1 MSGSL
6 HIPRSGCTG
15 VVWPALPDDHSARI
29 LALQFQLE
37 QSQWWPAQRMLDLQ
51 MQQFLQVFRYAVATV
66 PYYRQRFA
74 PWSAGISDWA
84 QFRELPL
91 STRREV
97 QQAAAAMH
105 SETPPPAH
113 GPIVTTESSG
123 STGSP
128 LVTRGTAWSQ
138 LIWHAF
144 LLRDHLWH
152 GRDLGGKLAA
162 IRSKTNAVKFPN
174 WGLAT
179 SPYVT
184 GPSVVHGVTGDLDE
198 QLRWLSEEN
207 PEYLLSLATNVL
219 ALARRSLET
228 GLRLPRL
235 KQVRT
240 YAESLRPETRDAVRK
255 AWGVEVVDSYSSEEL
270 GYLAL
275 QCPACESYH
284 VQSEGVILEVL
295 DGGGQPCRPGEVGQV
310 VVSTLH
316 NFAMPLL
323 RYASGDFAEVGEP
336 CRCGR
341 GLPVLKRI
349 VGRQRNM
356 FLRPDGGQYWPS
368 FASSVWRELAPVTQ
382 FQVVQTARDALEFRI
397 AAPRELTPEES
408 QRLIAALHESLGFVY
423 RTTLVRL
430 GEIPHTPG
438 GKYEDFICAT
448 E

>member
-1 MSGSL
+1 M
-6 HIPRSGCTG
+6 
-15 VVWPALPDDHSARI
+15 VWPALCDDHSARA
-29 LALQFQLE
+29 LAIQYQLG
-37 QSQWWPAQRMLDLQ
+37 QSEWWSPQRIRDLQ
-51 MQQFLQVFRYAVATV
+51 MQQFSQVFRHALATV
-66 PYYRQRFA
+66 PFYRERFA
-74 PWSAGISDWA
+74 PWAGGVPSWTLLG
-84 QFRELPL
+84 ELPL

-97 QQAAAAMH
+97 QQAGDAMH
-105 SETPPPAH
+105 SETPPPEH
-113 GPIVTTESSG
+113 GAVVATESSG

-128 LVTRGTAWSQ
+128 LVTRGTGWSQ
-138 LIWHAF
+138 LMWHAF

-152 GRDLGGKLAA
+152 GRDFGGKLAA
-162 IRSKTNAVKFPN
+162 IRSKTSAVQFPN

-184 GPSVVHGVTGDLDE
+184 GPSVVIGVTGDLDE
-198 QLRWLSEEN
+198 QLNWLVTEN

-219 ALARRSLET
+219 ALARRSLEK
-228 GLRLPRL
+228 GIRLPRL

-240 YAESLRPETRDAVRK
+240 YAESLRPETRAVVRE

-275 QCPACESYH
+275 QCPHCENYH

-295 DGGGQPCRPGEVGQV
+295 DGDGQPCRPGEVGQV

-323 RYASGDFAEVGEP
+323 RYASGDYAEVGEF
-336 CRCGR
+336 CACGR
-341 GLPVLKRI
+341 GLPVLRRI

-356 FLRPDGGQYWPS
+356 LLRPDGGQYWPS
-368 FASSVWRELAPVTQ
+368 FASQVWRELAPVTQ
-382 FQVVQTARDALEFRI
+382 FQVVQTARDALELRI
-397 AAPRELTPEES
+397 AAPRALTVEES
-408 QRLIAALHESLGFVY
+408 DRLIAALHDSLGFVY

-430 GEIPHTPG
+430 AEIPRAPG

-448 E
+448 D

>member
-1 MSGSL
+1 
-6 HIPRSGCTG
+6 
-15 VVWPALPDDHSARI
+15 
-29 LALQFQLE
+29 
-37 QSQWWPAQRMLDLQ
+37 MLDLQ
-51 MQQFLQVFRYAVATV
+51 MQQFLQVFRHAVSTV
-66 PYYRQRFA
+66 PFYRQRFA
-74 PWSAGISDWA
+74 PWSAGISSWA

-91 STRREV
+91 STRHEV

-113 GPIVTTESSG
+113 GPMVNTESSG

-138 LIWHAF
+138 LMWHSF

-152 GRDLGGKLAA
+152 GRELSGKLAA
-162 IRSKTNAVKFPN
+162 IRSKTTTVKFSN

-179 SPYVT
+179 SPFVT

-198 QLRWLSEEN
+198 QLHWLVEEN

-219 ALARRSLET
+219 ALARRSLEQ

-235 KQVRT
+235 RQVRT
-240 YAESLRPETRDAVRK
+240 YAESLRPETRAVVRA

-295 DGGGQPCRPGEVGQV
+295 DASGQLCRPGEVGQV

-336 CRCGR
+336 CSCGR
-341 GLPVLKRI
+341 GLPVLRRI

-368 FASSVWRELAPVTQ
+368 FASAVWRELAPVTQ
-382 FQVVQTARDALEFRI
+382 FQIVQTARDALEFRI
-397 AAPRELTPEES
+397 AAPRELTAEES
-408 QRLIAALHESLGFVY
+408 QSLIAALHESLGFVY
-423 RTTLVRL
+423 RTTLVRFA
-430 GEIPHTPG
+430 EIPRSPG
-438 GKYEDFICAT
+438 GKYEDFICAA

>member
-1 MSGSL
+1 MNPAL
-6 HIPRSGCTG
+6 LIPRSNCAH

-29 LALQFQLE
+29 LALQYHLG
-37 QSQWWPAQRMLDLQ
+37 QSQWWPRQQILDLQ
-51 MQQFLQVFRYAVATV
+51 LQQFSSVFGHAVATV
-66 PYYRQRFA
+66 PFYRQRFA
-74 PWSAGISDWA
+74 AWSRGISSWA
-84 QFRELPL
+84 QYGELPL
-91 STRREV
+91 STRREI

-105 SETPPPAH
+105 SEAPPPEH
-113 GPIVTTESSG
+113 GPVVATESSG

-138 LIWHAF
+138 LMWYAF

-162 IRSKTNAVKFPN
+162 IRSKTTAVQFPN

-184 GPSVVHGVTGDLDE
+184 GPSVVMGVTGDLDE
-198 QLRWLSEEN
+198 QLDWLVAEN
-207 PEYLLSLATNVL
+207 PDYLLSLATNVL
-219 ALARRSLET
+219 ALARRSLEK

-240 YAESLRPETRDAVRK
+240 YAESLRPETRAVVRE
-255 AWGVEVVDSYSSEEL
+255 AWGVEVADSYSSEEL

-275 QCPACESYH
+275 QCPQGEHYH

-295 DGGGQPCRPGEVGQV
+295 DREGRLCRPGEVGQV

-323 RYASGDFAEVGEP
+323 RYASGDYAEAGEP
-336 CRCGR
+336 CACGR
-341 GLPVLKRI
+341 GLPVLRRI

-356 FLRPDGGQYWPS
+356 LLRPDGGQYWPS
-368 FASSVWRELAPVTQ
+368 FASQVWRELAPVTQ
-382 FQVVQTARDALEFRI
+382 FQVVQTARDALELRI
-397 AAPRELTPEES
+397 AAPRELTAAES

-423 RTTLVRL
+423 RTTLLRL
-430 GEIPHTPG
+430 PEIPRTPG
-438 GKYEDFICAT
+438 GKYEDFICAV

>member
-1 MSGSL
+1 M
-6 HIPRSGCTG
+6 
-15 VVWPALPDDHSARI
+15 
-29 LALQFQLE
+29 LAIQYQLE
-37 QSQWWPAQRMLDLQ
+37 QSQWWSPQKITNLQ
-51 MQQFLQVFRYAVATV
+51 MQQFLQVFRHAVATV
-66 PYYRQRFA
+66 PFYRQRFA
-74 PWSAGISDWA
+74 PWSAGITAWG
-84 QFRELPL
+84 QFLELPL
-91 STRREV
+91 STRQEV
-97 QQAAAAMH
+97 QQAAEAMR
-105 SETPPPAH
+105 SDMPPPAH
-113 GPIVTTESSG
+113 GTIVTTESSG

-138 LIWHAF
+138 LMWHAF

-152 GRDLGGKLAA
+152 GRELSGKLAA
-162 IRSKTNAVKFPN
+162 IRSKTNAVKYPN

-198 QLRWLSEEN
+198 QLRWLAEEN

-240 YAESLRPETRDAVRK
+240 YAESLRPETRAAVRK
-255 AWGVEVVDSYSSEEL
+255 AWDVDVVDSYSSEEL

-295 DGGGQPCRPGEVGQV
+295 DGSGQPCRPGEVGQV

-336 CRCGR
+336 CFCGR

-368 FASSVWRELAPVTQ
+368 FASTVWRELAPVTQ
-382 FQVVQTARDALEFRI
+382 FQVVQTARDALEFRV
-397 AAPRELTPEES
+397 AAPRELTAEES

-423 RTTLVRL
+423 RTTMLRL
-430 GEIPHTPG
+430 PEIPRTPG

>member
-1 MSGSL
+1 L
-6 HIPRSGCTG
+6 ITPLQIPRSSCAG
-15 VVWPALPDDHSARI
+15 VVWPALSDEHSARI
-29 LALQFQLE
+29 LALQYQLE
-37 QSQWWPAQRMLDLQ
+37 QSQWWPQQKILDLQ
-51 MQQFLQVFRYAVATV
+51 MQQFLQVFRHAVATV

-74 PWSAGISDWA
+74 PWSAGISGWA

-91 STRREV
+91 STRHDV
-97 QQAAAAMH
+97 QQAGAAMH

-113 GPIVTTESSG
+113 GAIVTTESSG

-138 LIWHAF
+138 LMWYAF

-162 IRSKTNAVKFPN
+162 IRSKTSIANYPN

-198 QLRWLSEEN
+198 QLRWLAGEN

-240 YAESLRPETRDAVRK
+240 YAESLRPETRAAVRK

-275 QCPACESYH
+275 QCPACEDYH

-295 DGGGQPCRPGEVGQV
+295 DDGGQPCRSGEVGQV

-336 CRCGR
+336 CSCGR

-368 FASSVWRELAPVTQ
+368 FASTVWRELAPVTQ
-382 FQVVQTARDALEFRI
+382 FQVVQTARDVLEFRI
-397 AAPRELTPEES
+397 AAPRELSAEES

-423 RTTLVRL
+423 RTTLIRMP
-430 GEIPHTPG
+430 EIPRTPG

>member
-6 HIPRSGCTG
+6 QIPRSSCAG
-15 VVWPALPDDHSARI
+15 VVWPALSDDHSVRI
-29 LALQFQLE
+29 LAIQYQLE
-37 QSQWWPAQRMLDLQ
+37 QSQWWPQQRILDLQ
-51 MQQFLQVFRYAVATV
+51 LQQFSLVFQHAVTMV

-74 PWSAGISDWA
+74 PWSAGVSDWV
-84 QFRELPL
+84 QYRDLPL
-91 STRREV
+91 SSRREI
-97 QQAAAAMH
+97 QQAGAAMH
-105 SETPPPAH
+105 SEAPPPEH
-113 GPIVTTESSG
+113 GPVVATESSG

-128 LVTRGTAWSQ
+128 LVTRGTGWSQ
-138 LIWHAF
+138 LMWYAF

-162 IRSKTNAVKFPN
+162 IRSKTTAVKFPN

-198 QLRWLSEEN
+198 QLRWLAEEN

-235 KQVRT
+235 RQVRT
-240 YAESLRPETRDAVRK
+240 YAESLRPETRDVVRA

-270 GYLAL
+270 GYLGL

-295 DGGGQPCRPGEVGQV
+295 DGEGQPCRPGEVGQV

-336 CRCGR
+336 CPCGR

-368 FASSVWRELAPVTQ
+368 FASQVWRELAPVTQ
-382 FQVVQTARDALEFRI
+382 FQIVQTARDALEFRI
-397 AAPRELTPEES
+397 MAPRDLTAEES
-408 QRLIAALHESLGFVY
+408 QRLIAALHEALGFVY
-423 RTTLVRL
+423 RTTLLRL
-430 GEIPHTPG
+430 PEIPRTAG